1 MEKTE
6 EAITNAL
13 AGEIFSKLKDSEYGE
28 IPFKDHR
35 VLFEAGE
42 RNEKNEPREATV
54 EVVDQEGYRVELYNL
69 EFGKEKEEKK

>member
-6 EAITNAL
+6 KAITNAL
-13 AGEIFSKLKDSEYGE
+13 AGEIFNKLKDSEYGE
-28 IPFKDHR
+28 ISYKDHR

-42 RNEKNEPREATV
+42 RNAQNEPREATV

-69 EFGKEKEEKK
+69 EFEKEKEE

>member
-1 MEKTE
+1 MNITE
-6 EAITNAL
+6 EAITNEL
-13 AGEIFSKLKDSEYGE
+13 ASEIFNHLKEKNYGE

-35 VLFEAGE
+35 VLFESGT

-69 EFGKEKEEKK
+69 EFDR

>member
-1 MEKTE
+1 MKKTE
-6 EAITNAL
+6 EAITHAL

-35 VLFEAGE
+35 VLFESGP
-42 RNEKNEPREATV
+42 RNENNEPQEATV

-69 EFGKEKEEKK
+69 E